1 MPQKQDFGQLK
12 LSNQQVADIMKR
24 SKEVNLANGVPDINK
39 VSPGWRLYF
48 VFPDNFVY
56 SDTVAKNSNWWN
68 TAKINLGPLAAQHG
82 GLPKMYTDTVTET
95 VAITEPK
102 PFGIPAETTAW
113 YETRWGIF
121 AIIATLVLLF
131 ALLRNRK
138 QIAYYLTK
146 RQERDLATDHPIL
159 PGGMTDE
166 NTHTHMRYLA
176 ERRGVTLLGDIVKGR
191 VTTTRKIKVGFS
203 NGPDKIMLNDEVVYR
218 SRARRQNGTETN
230 LYGILRCGNDGCE
243 LDERYVIF
251 TPDLVQSPALQTA
264 NQPVEET
271 TATNEQLPVFNGS
284 AVDLANV
291 ITAIVAPMNG
301 KDNGK
306 LAFKFGEIKIEMEFS
321 TGSMTQTLLVAS
333 SNGIKDQ
340 VKDKSAEEIVNQQ

>member
-1 MPQKQDFGQLK
+1 
-12 LSNQQVADIMKR
+12 
-24 SKEVNLANGVPDINK
+24 
-39 VSPGWRLYF
+39 
-48 VFPDNFVY
+48 
-56 SDTVAKNSNWWN
+56 
-68 TAKINLGPLAAQHG
+68 
-82 GLPKMYTDTVTET
+82 
-95 VAITEPK
+95 
-102 PFGIPAETTAW
+102 
-113 YETRWGIF
+113 
-121 AIIATLVLLF
+121 
-131 ALLRNRK
+131 
-138 QIAYYLTK
+138 
-146 RQERDLATDHPIL
+146 
-159 PGGMTDE
+159 
-166 NTHTHMRYLA
+166 
-176 ERRGVTLLGDIVKGR
+176 
-191 VTTTRKIKVGFS
+191 
-203 NGPDKIMLNDEVVYR
+203 
-218 SRARRQNGTETN
+218 